1 MIMDHG
7 FEYGSLLSK
16 KEKWG
21 FVECGRGTNQ
31 MESLI
36 HYTFIPKVGNYK
48 ESNKLENVLVE
59 ENKVCQYKR
68 IQIRLYSWV
77 RSQSLKYMFVL
88 ESLETD
94 FSSANLME

>member
-1 MIMDHG
+1 
-7 FEYGSLLSK
+7 
-16 KEKWG
+16 
-21 FVECGRGTNQ
+21 

-68 IQIRLYSWV
+68 IQIRLYS
-77 RSQSLKYMFVL
+77 
-88 ESLETD
+88 
-94 FSSANLME
+94 